1 MKTATAFT
9 VRPSATP
16 LSILMVLALGLGHAS
31 PASAAANFVLNNV
44 DGPGEGFNDPAAPPH
59 ANQKGNNPGNTLGQ
73 MRLNVLQAVAS
84 QWGATLN
91 SSITITVNIQFDPL
105 TCAAQSAQLGSA
117 SATATAS
124 GFAGSQASTA
134 YHIALA
140 ESISGG
146 EINHPNAEMTAT
158 FNSALDT
165 NNPACLGG
173 GGFYYGLDGNAPA
186 GTTDL
191 FPVVLHEFAHALGFT
206 PIYNPATGAF
216 TSGGGFP
223 DVYSRNLLDVET
235 GKSWPQMNNAE
246 RLASSTNEPDL
257 MWSGNA
263 VNARLELFLD
273 PVAEVK
279 INAPPGI
286 VGTHTAVLGEEP
298 LAVIPLG
305 GVTASMMDA
314 TALLADPCV
323 QVPPGQVG
331 AFTGKIALYD
341 LPGGCPGFVPAFYA
355 DIAGAAGVIIRNTS
369 ASGLPDVSGLISNQ
383 DITIPYVGV
392 TQAVGNSL
400 RTNIGT
406 ANVTL
411 QNSATLLNGVG
422 NSQIR
427 MYAPTALAAGSSVA
441 HWTRSARPDLL
452 MEPVKGILPYNQ
464 IDLTRAAMVDI
475 GWSVNGLE
483 PEPEPEVIFENGFE
497 NPLP

>member
-1 MKTATAFT
+1 MKTASASI
-9 VRPSATP
+9 VRLQA
-16 LSILMVLALGLGHAS
+16 LMLVLLLCVGHA
-31 PASAAANFVLNNV
+31 PLVSAAANFVLNNQ
-44 DGPGEGFNDPAAPPH
+44 DGAGEGFNDPAAPPH

-91 SSITITVNIQFDPL
+91 SSITITVNIQFDAL
-105 TCAAQSAQLGSA
+105 ACAAQSAQLGSA

-124 GFAGSQASTA
+124 GFTGSQASTA

-140 ESISGG
+140 ESIAGSN
-146 EINHPNAEMTAT
+146 INGSSAEMSAT

-165 NNPACLGG
+165 NNPACMGG

-206 PIYNPATGAF
+206 PIYNQATGAW

-257 MWSGNA
+257 VWSGGN
-263 VNARLELFLD
+263 VNARLSLFLG
-273 PVAEVK
+273 PVPEVK

-286 VGTHTAVLGEEP
+286 VGTHTAALGEEP
-298 LAVIPLG
+298 LAAIPPG
-305 GVTASMMDA
+305 GVTAGMIDGNA
-314 TALLADPCV
+314 EVTNPCV
-323 QVPPGQVG
+323 QVPPNEDDD
-331 AFTGKIALYD
+331 FPGKIVLYD
-341 LPGGCPGFVPAFYA
+341 LPGGCPAYVLAFYA
-355 DIAGAAGVIIRNTS
+355 DFAGAVGVIIRNTA

-400 RTNIGT
+400 RANIGT

-422 NSQIR
+422 NGQIR
-427 MYAPTALAAGSSVA
+427 MYAPSPLVAGSSVA

-452 MEPVKGILPYNQ
+452 MEPVKGIQPYNQ

-483 PEPEPEVIFENGFE
+483 PEPESEVIFENGFE
-497 NPLP
+497 NAPP